1 MHDADF
7 DHDHEDLY
15 AQASDLEG
23 LEVLT
28 LNSVGI
34 DIGSSTTHLLF
45 SRLTLRHEGGSHST
59 QFKIASRELV
69 WSSPVMLTPSISH
82 TQIDFEKVR
91 SFIEGSY
98 RAAGFTTSDIDS
110 GAVLITGEALKK
122 ENARPISEY
131 FARESGKFICA
142 SAGPHHEAL
151 LAAYG
156 SGAVHLSK
164 VSRCT
169 VLNVDIGGGTTKFAL
184 IRNGEILRT
193 AAISIGARLIA
204 FDREGKITRLEDAG
218 RLLLQKAG
226 LALDIGSALPQSAR
240 QAVSALMADTL
251 SDLLR
256 NGPFALAR
264 ELMITPPIDAVLDD
278 IDYLIFSGGVSE
290 YIYGNS
296 SEAFG
301 DLGPT
306 LGAALKAFQ
315 DTLPPGMVQEPA
327 QGIRA
332 TVIGASE
339 YTIQVSGTTSF
350 LTNPELLPLHGLK
363 VVRVRQAEDQPFAD
377 ALTEAL
383 QKFDVE
389 VFGPGL
395 LLSLSLDGEMGY
407 DTLHEVGSGIA
418 AMVKTDP
425 ASPLVI
431 NVEQDVAHALGRMLR
446 EEFGLPNPILAIDGV
461 TVGDLDFVDIGEPI
475 AMAAMF
481 PVTVKS
487 LLFAPAQLL

>member
-1 MHDADF
+1 
-7 DHDHEDLY
+7 
-15 AQASDLEG
+15 
-23 LEVLT
+23 
-28 LNSVGI
+28 
-34 DIGSSTTHLLF
+34 
-45 SRLTLRHEGGSHST
+45 
-59 QFKIASRELV
+59 
-69 WSSPVMLTPSISH
+69 
-82 TQIDFEKVR
+82 
-91 SFIEGSY
+91 
-98 RAAGFTTSDIDS
+98 
-110 GAVLITGEALKK
+110 
-122 ENARPISEY
+122 
-131 FARESGKFICA
+131 
-142 SAGPHHEAL
+142 
-151 LAAYG
+151 
-156 SGAVHLSK
+156 
-164 VSRCT
+164 
-169 VLNVDIGGGTTKFAL
+169 
-184 IRNGEILRT
+184 
-193 AAISIGARLIA
+193 
-204 FDREGKITRLEDAG
+204 
-218 RLLLQKAG
+218 
-226 LALDIGSALPQSAR
+226 
-240 QAVSALMADTL
+240 
-251 SDLLR
+251 
-256 NGPFALAR
+256 
-264 ELMITPPIDAVLDD
+264 MITPPIDAVLDD
-278 IDYLIFSGGVSE
+278 VDYLIFSGGVSE
-290 YIYGNS
+290 YIHGNS

-301 DLGPT
+301 DLGPA

-363 VVRVRQAEDQPFAD
+363 VVRVRQDEDQPFAD

-407 DTLHEVGSGIA
+407 DTLHEVGNGIA
-418 AMVKTDP
+418 AMVKNDP
-425 ASPLVI
+425 ASPLII

>member
-1 MHDADF
+1 MHDTDF

-28 LNSVGI
+28 MMSVGI

-45 SRLTLRHEGGSHST
+45 SRLTLRHEGASHST
-59 QFKIASRELV
+59 QFKVAARELV
-69 WSSPVMLTPSISH
+69 WSSPVMLTPYISH
-82 TQIDFEKVR
+82 TQIDFAKVR
-91 SFIEGSY
+91 AFIEQSY
-98 RAAGFTTSDIDS
+98 RDAGLAPGDIDS

-131 FARESGKFICA
+131 FARETGKFICA

-156 SGAVHLSK
+156 SGAVQLSK
-164 VSRCT
+164 ISRCT
-169 VLNVDIGGGTTKFAL
+169 VMNVDIGGGTTKFSL
-184 IRNGEILRT
+184 IRNGEILQT

-204 FDREGKITRLEDAG
+204 FDEAGRITRLEEPG
-218 RLLLQKAG
+218 MLLAQEAG
-226 LALDIGSALPQSAR
+226 LELGDDSVLPYPAR
-240 QAVSALMADTL
+240 QAIAALMADTL
-251 SDLLR
+251 SDLLQNR
-256 NGPFALAR
+256 PSALAKR
-264 ELMITPPIDAVLDD
+264 LMITSPIDTLFDD

-290 YIYGNS
+290 YVYSNS
-296 SEAFG
+296 SETFG
-301 DLGPT
+301 DLGPA
-306 LGAALKAFQ
+306 LGAALKPFLDA
-315 DTLPPGMVQEPA
+315 LPPGMLQEPA

-350 LTNPELLPLHGLK
+350 LTNIELLPLHGLK
-363 VVRVRQAEDQPFAD
+363 VVRVRQEDDKAFAD
-377 ALTEAL
+377 LLAMALR
-383 QKFDVE
+383 KFDVE
-389 VFGPGL
+389 NFGPGL
-395 LLSLSLDGEMGY
+395 MISLSLDDEIDY
-407 DTLHEVGSGIA
+407 DTLHEVGSAIA
-418 AMVKTDP
+418 AMAKSDP

-431 NVEQDVAHALGRMLR
+431 NVEQDVAHALGRMLQ
-446 EEFGLPNPILAIDGV
+446 EELGVSNPILAIDSV
-461 TVGDLDFVDIGEPI
+461 NVGDLDFVDIGKPI

-487 LLFAPAQLL
+487 LLFSSAPLF

>member
-15 AQASDLEG
+15 GKASDLEG

-28 LNSVGI
+28 MMSVGI

-45 SRLTLRHEGGSHST
+45 SRLTLRHEGASHST
-59 QFKIASRELV
+59 QFKIAARELV
-69 WSSPVMLTPSISH
+69 WSSPVMLTPYVSH
-82 TQIDFEKVR
+82 TEIDFAKIR
-91 SFIEGSY
+91 AFIEQSY
-98 RAAGFTTSDIDS
+98 RDAGLAPDDIDS

-131 FARESGKFICA
+131 FARETGKFICA

-156 SGAVHLSK
+156 SGAVQLSK

-169 VLNVDIGGGTTKFAL
+169 VLNVDIGGGTTKFSL
-184 IRNGEILRT
+184 IRNGEILQT

-204 FDREGKITRLEDAG
+204 FDETGKITRLEDAG
-218 RLLLQKAG
+218 LLLAQKAG
-226 LALDIGSALPQSAR
+226 LDIGVGSVLPHPAR
-240 QAVSALMADTL
+240 RAIAALMADTL
-251 SDLLR
+251 SDLLQ
-256 NGPFALAR
+256 NGPSALAKS
-264 ELMITPPIDAVLDD
+264 LMVTSPMDVLLDD
-278 IDYLIFSGGVSE
+278 VDYLIFSGGVSE
-290 YIYGNS
+290 YVYGNS
-296 SEAFG
+296 SETFG
-301 DLGPT
+301 DLGPL
-306 LGAALKAFQ
+306 LGAALKPFLDA
-315 DTLPPGMVQEPA
+315 LPQGMLQEPA

-350 LTNPELLPLHGLK
+350 LTNTELLPLPGLK
-363 VVRVRQAEDQPFAD
+363 VVRVRQDDDMAFAD
-377 ALTEAL
+377 ALAMAL
-383 QKFDVE
+383 RKFDVE
-389 VFGPGL
+389 AFGPGL
-395 LLSLSLDGEMGY
+395 MISISLDDEIGY
-407 DTLHEVGSGIA
+407 DTLHEVGSALA
-418 AMVKTDP
+418 AMAKDDCV
-425 ASPLVI
+425 SPLVI

-461 TVGDLDFVDIGEPI
+461 TVGDLDFVDIGRPI
-475 AMAAMF
+475 AMAAML

-487 LLFAPAQLL
+487 LLFSSAPLL